1 MFTANEYK
9 SAKRVY
15 DQLVVSLPH
24 QLNKLSLEGRGT
36 VAISEINENVGEVIA
51 AFDFLKKSDIY
62 FDSIYE
68 IDLVVGVVYLD
79 NYVGERAVE
88 IDSFLRDNRHHLLGT
103 EFKVATKWDK
113 DILDIRGFVLEPNK
127 EGKFTIQLKPEDE
140 FI

>member
-24 QLNKLSLEGRGT
+24 QLNRLSLEGRWT
-36 VAISEINENVGEVIA
+36 VNFSEINENVGEVIA
-51 AFDFLKKSDIY
+51 AFKFLEKTNADFNRVYCI
-62 FDSIYE
+62 
-68 IDLVVGVVYLD
+68 YLD
-79 NYVGERAVE
+79 LNIVLLNSNVVERAIE